1 MINKLNTIL
10 IKYQIMINQSNN
22 IEIILKMELIKKE
35 QN

>member
-10 IKYQIMINQSNN
+10 LKYQIMINQSNN
-22 IEIILKMELIKKE
+22 TKIILKMVLIKTE